1 MASRLVCQ
9 SRFESANRFTNHE
22 GNTRA
27 DAIPVS
33 SFFRKRRY
41 SLRRALSLDSVDSKL
56 TFIPKVAVLKQ
67 VGSFLLRQR
76 LRIAVNIYGL
86 CPFCVLPY

>member
-27 DAIPVS
+27 DVFQLALLEDDASLFAPRIVIR
-33 SFFRKRRY
+33 FR
-41 SLRRALSLDSVDSKL
+41 
-56 TFIPKVAVLKQ
+56 
-67 VGSFLLRQR
+67 
-76 LRIAVNIYGL
+76 
-86 CPFCVLPY
+86 